1 MTKVNSQH
9 AVYCRL
15 AKYFFTNGK
24 YSIED
29 IQNLVLSNYIDEN
42 DYKDITGKPYPS
54 DDKLVD
60 DSTKEEEDTKKTT
73 KSSKK

>member
-9 AVYCRL
+9 TVYCRL

-42 DYKDITGKPYPS
+42 DYEDITGKPYPS
-54 DDKLVD
+54 DDKPID
-60 DSTKEEEDTKKTT
+60 DSTKEEDTKKTT